1 MTVRIKFYSLWKNIH
16 IQSYSRDSHKCH
28 VKLSIHLFLIR
39 VSFSIHKLVKMV
51 YTCYTSS
58 CLRSIIVEYQY
69 GQEASRQNIAM
80 THAS

>member
-1 MTVRIKFYSLWKNIH
+1 MSCKIEYPLVSYPRIVFDTQVGEDGLH
-16 IQSYSRDSHKCH
+16 PR
-28 VKLSIHLFLIR
+28 
-39 VSFSIHKLVKMV
+39 
-51 YTCYTSS
+51 CYTSS